1 MAYITSQ
8 MKQVTFLQIYYHL
21 VMQHQTN
28 IDVAL
33 GKYNHA
39 FGQYYFCPVI
49 LRLIRGRQNAHA
61 GYVNEPSLV
70 TTEPF
75 SVMTVMNGFT

>member
-1 MAYITSQ
+1 
-8 MKQVTFLQIYYHL
+8 
-21 VMQHQTN
+21 MQHQTN

-61 GYVNEPSLV
+61 GYVNKPSLV
-70 TTEPF
+70 NTEPF
-75 SVMTVMNGFT
+75 SVMTVMTGFTSDVGILHLLNTTDYNQ

>member
-1 MAYITSQ
+1 MVDSNTLSFSSLLSSSVKLLYGLLISIS
-8 MKQVTFLQIYYHL
+8 L
-21 VMQHQTN
+21 
-28 IDVAL
+28 
-33 GKYNHA
+33 
-39 FGQYYFCPVI
+39 

-75 SVMTVMNGFT
+75 SVMTVMTGFTSDVGILHLLNTTDYNQ